1 MIYKTRNHSKGIHM
15 RTKLVIYNKD
25 VAYSLLTYA
34 NMLTTKMCD
43 SCLAIKASTVFYI
56 AYNRSPKLSK

>member
-1 MIYKTRNHSKGIHM
+1 M